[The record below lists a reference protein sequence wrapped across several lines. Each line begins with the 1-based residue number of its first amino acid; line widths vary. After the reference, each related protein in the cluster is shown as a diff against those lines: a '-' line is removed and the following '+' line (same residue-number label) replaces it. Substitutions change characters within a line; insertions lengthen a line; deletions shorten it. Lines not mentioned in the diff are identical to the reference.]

1 MVVELLKKQE
11 NFTNSE
17 KQVAEYLLKNPF
29 YVSNLNASELGD
41 RTYTSKAT
49 VFRLCKKIGIYSFE
63 ELKKALDREMREKE
77 HLDSLLAKEPFHK
90 NSSIADIVNILPSFY
105 DTAINN
111 TKLRIN
117 QNSIARIV
125 RQINE
130 AEKIDIYSSGITSTC
145 AKTAQ
150 FKFMSAGKECVVH
163 SSVNEHYV
171 MANRN
176 KKTVAILLSF
186 TGCNPGMVRVA
197 KYLKRLKYD
206 TVGIGGVAN
215 RELLN
220 LCDEYIEIY
229 QDNLLSNFE
238 MMTPY
243 ISMTYI
249 FDILFVAVVTK
260 NYDKNLINSIE
271 VKKLGDII
279 KDKSET

>member
-1 MVVELLKKQE
+1 MIVELLKKQE
-11 NFTNSE
+11 KFTNSE
-17 KQVAEYLLKNPF
+17 KQVADYLLKNPF
-29 YVSNLNASELGD
+29 VIGELNASELGD
-41 RTYTSKAT
+41 KTYTSKAT
-49 VFRLCKKIGIYSFE
+49 VFRLCKKLGMCSFE
-63 ELKKALDREMREKE
+63 ELKKTLDREMREKE
-77 HLDSLLAKEPFHK
+77 YLDSLLSKEPFHK
-90 NSSIADIVNILPSFY
+90 HSSIADIVNILPSFY

-111 TKLRIN
+111 TKLKIN

-125 RQINE
+125 KQINE

-150 FKFMSAGKECVVH
+150 FKFMSAGKECAVY

-176 KKTVAILLSF
+176 KNTLAILLSF
-186 TGCNPGMVRVA
+186 TGGNPGIVRAA

-206 TVGIGGVAN
+206 IIGIGGVVS
-215 RELLN
+215 RELQKI
-220 LCDEYIEIY
+220 CDEYIEIY

-249 FDILFVAVVTK
+249 FDILFVALVTE
-260 NYDKNLINSIE
+260 NYDKNLVNSIE
-271 VKKLGDII
+271 IRKLGYLI
-279 KDKSET
+279 KG

>member
-150 FKFMSAGKECVVH
+150 CTPNPKEKFVDEK
-163 SSVNEHYV
+163 V
-171 MANRN
+171 MEP
-176 KKTVAILLSF
+176 IFSQ
-186 TGCNPGMVRVA
+186 
-197 KYLKRLKYD
+197 LKD
-206 TVGIGGVAN
+206 TVWTPVSLAN
-215 RELLN
+215 QGDLKAPMTNGKYEVYMRFDSN
-220 LCDEYIEIY
+220 CRVNGKAG
-229 QDNLLSNFE
+229 DNLFGGNPS
-238 MMTPY
+238 
-243 ISMTYI
+243 I
-249 FDILFVAVVTK
+249 TK
-260 NYDKNLINSIE
+260 SGNDGA
-271 VKKLGDII
+271 KLQV
-279 KDKSET
+279 